1 MSAGTTGRTS
11 EDARFAKLVKEIVK
25 HLALSLRNVRSY
37 PPGHPFVS
45 RSLSETHDFLRQA
58 LEGRSE
64 LVVVLFENALM
75 IEGYKVDRKD
85 VPAVMGFTKDMSRTD
100 IRSITFTQAVTPA
113 DIQGVLEVLAMDKL
127 HLNEAGGALTAF
139 KETGI
144 KSVGLN
150 EVEYGII
157 TKKGS
162 PTAETA
168 SLDWDSFIESL
179 RAAGPSLDASP
190 EQISELLLKDQGG
203 GAESDGD
210 AAYANMAKAISEMV
224 SVYGEDRKAEFAKWF
239 VTFVSRVKPLVQDK
253 LRDKEAFESKMA
265 TLIRQNVASMSDSD
279 LIEAMM
285 EASSKNAQAGEDDI
299 AREARAFLDALSI
312 QQEQKIDLLEK
323 LQQKLLTQTGT
334 GGPGFGAPGAGAGP
348 GGGMG
353 PGGPS
358 LGEGVVVTSK
368 ESLEKLKERAAGTLG
383 TGEVDSMLG
392 PFLKTLDD
400 SSAEVRRKGAE
411 SMGEML
417 LGLVDKE
424 RYLLAEKSIMILKD
438 KMEEEEDF
446 EVYLAYVSV
455 MERIARKM
463 RESDR
468 QDIAEKIEAVFTEQ
482 ISSEQKRRRAVQALG
497 KVGGKDALIS
507 LISALWESGIYKEVR
522 DAIVNMGKEA
532 MPMIMDVLREAED
545 RLFRRRLIDL
555 ISNIGKEAIPFLNEA
570 CGDESW
576 FVRRDIAAILMN
588 IGDPACV
595 SPLQRLVQDKEY
607 TVKEV
612 ALEGIAKIGGDVA
625 EGVLVE
631 ALQDPNKKLRD
642 AAIRFLAHA
651 PSDKGA
657 AALGQLALTSAD
669 EQVQKEVCATLGQ
682 MGNRMAVEPLTQL
695 LEETVFLGRH
705 KQPDTVRMNA
715 VYALA
720 KIGGPDAEGAVERA
734 TNDKSR
740 AVQVAAQSAYK
751 RMKADEGTKAD
762 ERKNSGT

>member
-1 MSAGTTGRTS
+1 MSTGATGKTA
-11 EDARFAKLVKEIVK
+11 EDAQFAKLVKEIVK

-37 PPGHPFVS
+37 PSGHPFVS
-45 RSLSETHDFLRQA
+45 KSLSETHELLRYA

-75 IEGYKVDRKD
+75 IEGQKVDRKD

-113 DIQGVLEVLAMDKL
+113 DIQGVLGVLAMDKL
-127 HLNEAGGALTAF
+127 HLKEAGGALAAF
-139 KETGI
+139 QQTGI

-190 EQISELLLKDQGG
+190 EQISDLLLKDQTG
-203 GAESDGD
+203 GAGSDGD

-253 LRDKEAFESKMA
+253 LKDKDAFESKMA
-265 TLIRQNVASMSDSD
+265 ALIRQNIGSMSDSD

-285 EASSKNAQAGEDDI
+285 EASGGGGKKDEEDI
-299 AREARAFLDALSI
+299 AREARAFLDALAI
-312 QQEQKIDLLEK
+312 QQEQKVDLLEK
-323 LQQKLLTQTGT
+323 LQQKLLSQTGP
-334 GGPGFGAPGAGAGP
+334 GGPGVGGPGAGSGAGP
-348 GGGMG
+348 GLGGA
-353 PGGPS
+353 S

-383 TGEVDSMLG
+383 TGEVDTMLG
-392 PFLKTLDD
+392 PFLRTLDD
-400 SSAEVRRKGAE
+400 PSADVRRKGAE

-424 RYLLAEKSIMILKD
+424 RYLLAEKSILILKD

-446 EVYLAYVSV
+446 QVYLAYVSV
-455 MERIARKM
+455 MEKIARKM

-482 ISSEQKRRRAVQALG
+482 ISSEQKRKRAVQALG

-522 DAIVNMGKEA
+522 DAIVGMGKEA
-532 MPMIMDVLREAED
+532 MPMVMEVFREAED
-545 RLFRRRLIDL
+545 KLFRRRLIDL

-576 FVRRDIAAILMN
+576 FVRRDIATVLGN
-588 IGDPACV
+588 IGDPACI
-595 SPLQRLVQDKEY
+595 SPLKRLFNDKEY
-607 TVKEV
+607 TVKEE
-612 ALEGIAKIGGDVA
+612 ALEAIAKIGGDVA
-625 EGVLVE
+625 EATLVE
-631 ALQDPNKKLRD
+631 ALQDPNKKVRD
-642 AAIRFLAHA
+642 AAIKFLGRT
-651 PSDKGA
+651 SSEKA
-657 AALGQLALTSAD
+657 AASLAELALSSTD
-669 EQVQKEVCATLGQ
+669 ELFQKEICATLGQ
-682 MGNRMAVEPLTQL
+682 MGNQIAVEPLAQL

-705 KQPDTVRMNA
+705 KHPDTVRMNA

-720 KIGGPDAEGAVERA
+720 KIGGAAAEAAVERA
-734 TNDKSR
+734 TKDKSR
-740 AVQVAAQSAYK
+740 AVQVAAQSAHK
-751 RMKADEGTKAD
+751 RMKAAGGTNEGGR
-762 ERKNSGT
+762 ESSGT